1 MKNADK
7 WMRGLPYVGNKGQK
21 AQRIIDF
28 LPDGK
33 RFIDAFGGG
42 GSISLTASN
51 SGKWDKVIYNEKR
64 KFVVSLLKALIYD
77 SPHIDLEKYVY
88 ITRKEFFDW
97 KDNKP
102 DSVERTLIL
111 LSWSFSNSMK
121 SYLWGKSTD

>member
-1 MKNADK
+1 MKNVDK
-7 WMRGLPYVGNKGQK
+7 WKRGLPYVGNKAQK
-21 AQRIIDF
+21 AQQIIDL

-64 KFVVSLLKALIYD
+64 RSVVDLLKALIYD

-88 ITRKEFFDW
+88 ITRKEFFYW
-97 KDNKP
+97 KDNKT